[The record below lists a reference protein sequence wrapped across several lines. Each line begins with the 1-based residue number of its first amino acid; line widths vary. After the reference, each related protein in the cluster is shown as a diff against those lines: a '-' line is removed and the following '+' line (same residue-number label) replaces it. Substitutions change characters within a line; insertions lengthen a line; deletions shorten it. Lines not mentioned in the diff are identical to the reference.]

1 MIDLET
7 FLKINKDEYE
17 EIAFRKLMIKQ
28 SKSEE
33 EEGMYKGVNLEK
45 LENYLNSLLGKKYEL
60 SLSKLLMDDEE
71 MEESVRGR
79 NPGPVKNKKPS

>member
-1 MIDLET
+1 LIDLET

>member
-1 MIDLET
+1 
-7 FLKINKDEYE
+7 
-17 EIAFRKLMIKQ
+17 MIKQ

-60 SLSKLLMDDEE
+60 SLSKLLMDEE
-71 MEESVRGR
+71 
-79 NPGPVKNKKPS
+79 

>member
-60 SLSKLLMDDEE
+60 SLSKLLMDDE
-71 MEESVRGR
+71 
-79 NPGPVKNKKPS
+79 